1 MGPERSTSGGRAIAT
16 IGVYG
21 FDRDS
26 FLATLRD
33 AEVNLVL
40 DVRQRRGVRGS
51 EYAWA
56 NSRRL
61 QDALAE
67 AEIGYEHLP
76 ELAPTTE
83 LREAQYREDAR
94 LGEGKR
100 SRTVLAAEYA
110 QGYTE
115 QILDPADLDSIVRF
129 IGKSRAAL
137 LCVERDARA
146 CHRSLVAARLAEDYG
161 FEVRDLTPPE

>member
-1 MGPERSTSGGRAIAT
+1 MVGMEITT

-26 FLATLRD
+26 FLATLND
-33 AEVNLVL
+33 AGVKLVL

-56 NSRRL
+56 NARRL

-67 AEIGYEHLP
+67 AAIGYEHLP

-100 SRTVLAAEYA
+100 SRSVLAADYVR
-110 QGYTE
+110 GYTD
-115 QILDPADLDSIVRF
+115 QILDPADLEPIVKF
-129 IGKSRAAL
+129 IGNTRAAL
-137 LCVERDARA
+137 LCVERDAKA
-146 CHRSLVAARLAEDYG
+146 CHRSLIAARLEEEHG
-161 FEVRDLTPPE
+161 FEVRHLTP